1 MPKLK
6 ALRQIC
12 GDYGNIAAGQEFEV
26 DEETAAHLETLGVVE
41 PRIVYA
47 SGPLLYSTKVI
58 TPEAPEVG
66 ARPAF
71 RDVPV
76 RNAKPS
82 TVAAEGDPV
91 LSEPDVPAQGAAD
104 SGRWAGRKR
113 SGAGK

>member
-6 ALRQIC
+6 ALRQIV

-41 PRIVYA
+41 PRVVYA
-47 SGPLLYSTKVI
+47 SGPLLYSTKVV

-71 RDVPV
+71 RDVPL
-76 RNAKPS
+76 RNAKPAA
-82 TVAAEGDPV
+82 VATEGDSV
-91 LSEPDVPAQGAAD
+91 LPEPDVPVQGAAD

-113 SGAGK
+113 SGAAK